1 MVTEGLELIPAV
13 TCIQYVTVCM
23 YHYGKSHHLSIFK
36 QCNSENSHNKYI
48 TLQGSHTAQFRC
60 VLRLYCV
67 CVCVWAI
74 NAYLNLDLL
83 GLLDLLDLLDVGRQK
98 FKVT

>member
-48 TLQGSHTAQFRC
+48 T
-60 VLRLYCV
+60 
-67 CVCVWAI
+67 
-74 NAYLNLDLL
+74 
-83 GLLDLLDLLDVGRQK
+83 
-98 FKVT
+98 

>member
-1 MVTEGLELIPAV
+1 MCLEI
-13 TCIQYVTVCM
+13 
-23 YHYGKSHHLSIFK
+23 
-36 QCNSENSHNKYI
+36 
-48 TLQGSHTAQFRC
+48 
-60 VLRLYCV
+60 VLCV

-83 GLLDLLDLLDVGRQK
+83 GLLDLLDLLDVGSQK